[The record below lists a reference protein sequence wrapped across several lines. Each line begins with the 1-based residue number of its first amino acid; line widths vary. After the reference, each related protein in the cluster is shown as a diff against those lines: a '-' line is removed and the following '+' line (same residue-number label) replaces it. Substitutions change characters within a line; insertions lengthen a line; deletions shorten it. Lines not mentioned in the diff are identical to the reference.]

1 VSGNS
6 EARFLAYQDDSET
19 SEQAANPDFLKELAL
34 AGGGRDY
41 RPGEMKKFLD
51 HLPSKPLPQ
60 PPPKP
65 SKLPNWRPKKGPS
78 PFFMAFL
85 LLFVQV
91 LALEW
96 FLRRRWGMV

>member
-1 VSGNS
+1 MH
-6 EARFLAYQDDSET
+6 RP
-19 SEQAANPDFLKELAL
+19 EQL
-34 AGGGRDY
+34 
-41 RPGEMKKFLD
+41 KKFLES
-51 HLPSKPLPQ
+51 LPSKPLPQ

-65 SKLPNWRPKKGPS
+65 AKFPDWRGSKGPS
-78 PFFMAFL
+78 PFLVAFF